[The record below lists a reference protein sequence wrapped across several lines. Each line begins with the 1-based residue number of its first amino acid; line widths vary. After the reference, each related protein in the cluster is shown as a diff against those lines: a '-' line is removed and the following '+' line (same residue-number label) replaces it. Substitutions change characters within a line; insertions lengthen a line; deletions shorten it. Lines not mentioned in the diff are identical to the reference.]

1 MTRAKNNKRIS
12 IHLSQPIAGRV
23 LEGIRA
29 LFPRDISRCRGFD
42 SFNISDEEISW
53 RKLADVS
60 VLRDQQDS
68 ATGAVGVI
76 FRRRGVI

>member
-1 MTRAKNNKRIS
+1 MTRAKNNRRIS

-42 SFNISDEEISW
+42 SFNISDEERIS
-53 RKLADVS
+53 DSYVCG
-60 VLRDQQDS
+60 VLFGNPLR
-68 ATGAVGVI
+68 
-76 FRRRGVI
+76 